1 MAPPSP
7 GAEAIRGIRV
17 IRGIGYPR
25 FAVPVEMPERVERS
39 PGNEML
45 QIDSDPELG
54 LDRICLVLKIQHG

>member
-39 PGNEML
+39 PGNERL
-45 QIDSDPELG
+45 QIDLTPNLG
-54 LDRICLVLKIQHG
+54 LDLIGGLLKIQHG